1 MSKVTK
7 KGKGKKGKKEKDQKV
22 EEKKKEFQEIIG
34 FGKFE
39 FQNKIVYIGAYKQLK
54 SGQKVREG
62 YGKLIHPTSTIG
74 EIGKEYYEGEWKNDM
89 MDGFGIYHYSN
100 GDVYEGDWKNNMQHG
115 RGKYYFT
122 DGFTY
127 EGEWK
132 EHQIHGTGKYL
143 DLKKFG
149 FSGEFRDGNYFS
161 KEQAKLKEEKRI
173 NKKILKLK
181 LIPFQFYKSWEET
194 ISKID
199 TKTVNE
205 LLSPFFGKN
214 ENMGLYFQGVTF
226 PLYDDYKPE
235 YWDEALR
242 WLFGQPVKKLKIPEP
257 KKVSKK
263 KGNEKTKKK
272 VNEEEKKLNE
282 EEEKKKLKKKNP
294 KKN

>member
-1 MSKVTK
+1 
-7 KGKGKKGKKEKDQKV
+7 
-22 EEKKKEFQEIIG
+22 
-34 FGKFE
+34 
-39 FQNKIVYIGAYKQLK
+39 
-54 SGQKVREG
+54 
-62 YGKLIHPTSTIG
+62 
-74 EIGKEYYEGEWKNDM
+74 
-89 MDGFGIYHYSN
+89 
-100 GDVYEGDWKNNMQHG
+100 MQHG

-127 EGEWK
+127 EDEWK
-132 EHQIHGTGKYL
+132 ELQIHGTRKYL
-143 DLKKFG
+143 DLKKFW
-149 FSGEFRDGNYFS
+149 FFGEFRDGNYFS

-181 LIPFQFYKSWEET
+181 LMPFQFYKSWEET

-242 WLFGQPVKKLKIPEP
+242 WLFGQLVKKLKIPEP
-257 KKVSKK
+257 KKVKK
-263 KGNEKTKKK
+263 KERKWKNKKK
-272 VNEEEKKLNE
+272 VNEEEKKLNKEEAKKKIEESKKKLE
-282 EEEKKKLKKKNP
+282 EEEAKKKL
-294 KKN
+294 

>member
-1 MSKVTK
+1 M
-7 KGKGKKGKKEKDQKV
+7 
-22 EEKKKEFQEIIG
+22 
-34 FGKFE
+34 
-39 FQNKIVYIGAYKQLK
+39 
-54 SGQKVREG
+54 
-62 YGKLIHPTSTIG
+62 
-74 EIGKEYYEGEWKNDM
+74 
-89 MDGFGIYHYSN
+89 
-100 GDVYEGDWKNNMQHG
+100 
-115 RGKYYFT
+115 
-122 DGFTY
+122 
-127 EGEWK
+127 
-132 EHQIHGTGKYL
+132 
-143 DLKKFG
+143 
-149 FSGEFRDGNYFS
+149 NYFS

-173 NKKILKLK
+173 NEKILKLK

-226 PLYDDYKPE
+226 PLYDDYKPK

-272 VNEEEKKLNE
+272 VNEEEKKLNKE
-282 EEEKKKLKKKNP
+282 EAKKN
-294 KKN
+294 